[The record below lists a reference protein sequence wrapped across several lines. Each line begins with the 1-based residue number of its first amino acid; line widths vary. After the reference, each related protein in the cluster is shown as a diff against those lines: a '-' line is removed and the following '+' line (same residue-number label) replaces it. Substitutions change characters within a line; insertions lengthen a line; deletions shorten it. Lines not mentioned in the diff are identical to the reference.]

1 MFCAESVR
9 PTKQDSIEWLGIYAD
24 RSLAQW
30 RPVRT
35 GEEIHRAA
43 LW

>member
-1 MFCAESVR
+1 MFCAESAR
-9 PTKQDSIEWLGIYAD
+9 LTKQDSIEWLGIYAD

-35 GEEIHRAA
+35 GVETRLAA